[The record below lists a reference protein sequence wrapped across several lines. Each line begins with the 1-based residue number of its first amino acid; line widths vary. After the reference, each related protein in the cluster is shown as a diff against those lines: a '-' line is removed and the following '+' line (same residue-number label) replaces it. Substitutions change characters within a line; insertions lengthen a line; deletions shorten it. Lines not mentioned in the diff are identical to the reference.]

1 MKRRGLR
8 FKVPPMSDTPPVPA
22 DPVPGCELRRKP
34 IVVTHTTVVRLA
46 LPMTLANM
54 STPLL
59 GFVDA
64 AVIGRLGQPALLGAI
79 AAAAVIFDFVFWGLG
94 FLRLGTAGM
103 TAQAVGAGDRDEE
116 RATLVR
122 ALLLAVALGLLVIL
136 LQKPIAAI
144 AFAALGATPEV
155 TAAARGYYD
164 IRIWSAPFALVNYVV
179 LGAVI
184 GRGRTD
190 IGLLLQVL
198 INLGN
203 IVLNVTLVAGLGLG
217 VRGSATGTLVAEGLG
232 AAAGLLVLLRL
243 HGRFAIDWR
252 RAADRVALRRML
264 GVNRDIM
271 IRSAS
276 LIFAFAFFT
285 AQGARGGDVTL
296 AANAVLMNLFLV
308 SAFFL
313 DGFATAAEQ
322 MCGQSVGAGDGAGFR
337 RAVGLT
343 SLWCVIFSGG
353 VTCLAFAGGGL
364 FVDVV
369 STSPA
374 VREAARAFLPFAALT
389 PLVGA
394 MAFEFDG
401 VFIGATWTRA
411 MRDLM
416 LASLAIY
423 LALFFALRPF
433 GNTGLWL
440 ALLGFLGARG
450 ALQGW
455 RYGALTRATFGNGRA
470 RGGPMA
476 ADAAEPSR

>member
-1 MKRRGLR
+1 MTEARRA
-8 FKVPPMSDTPPVPA
+8 VISHAAV
-22 DPVPGCELRRKP
+22 
-34 IVVTHTTVVRLA
+34 IRLA
-46 LPMTLANM
+46 LPMTLAHM

-59 GFVDA
+59 GFADA

-79 AAAAVIFDFVFWGLG
+79 AAAAVISDFVFWALG

-116 RATLVR
+116 RLTLLRSLVL
-122 ALLLAVALGLLVIL
+122 ALALAVLVVA
-136 LQKPIAAI
+136 LQKPIAWI
-144 AFAALGATPEV
+144 AFAALDATPAV
-155 TAAARGYYD
+155 TAAARAYYD
-164 IRIWSAPFALVNYVV
+164 IRIWSAPFALVNYAV

-190 IGLLLQVL
+190 LGLALQVL
-198 INLGN
+198 INLTN
-203 IVLNVTLVAGLGLG
+203 IALNVGLVTLFGLG
-217 VRGSATGTLVAEGLG
+217 VRGSALGTLTAEALG
-232 AAAGLLVLLRL
+232 TGAGLAVLWHL
-243 HGRFAIDWR
+243 HGRFPVDLGR
-252 RAADRVALRRML
+252 LLDRAALGRMM

-285 AQGARGGDVTL
+285 AQGARGGDVVL
-296 AANAVLMNLFLV
+296 AANAVLMNLFLI

-337 RAVGLT
+337 RAVALT
-343 SLWCVIFSGG
+343 GLWCVAFSAA
-353 VTCLAFAGGGL
+353 VSLLAFLGGGAFIDL
-364 FVDVV
+364 V

-374 VREAARAFLPFAALT
+374 VRAAARADLVFAALT
-389 PLVGA
+389 PICGA

-401 VFIGATWTRA
+401 VFIGATWTRD
-411 MRDLM
+411 MRNLM
-416 LASLAIY
+416 LAALAVY

-433 GNTGLWL
+433 GNAGLWL
-440 ALLGFLGARG
+440 ALLGFLVARG

-455 RYGALTRATFGNGRA
+455 RYTALAGATFPRTGDPA
-470 RGGPMA
+470 TA
-476 ADAAEPSR
+476 

>member
-1 MKRRGLR
+1 MTAASSATAAG
-8 FKVPPMSDTPPVPA
+8 A
-22 DPVPGCELRRKP
+22 VPGPKP
-34 IVVTHTTVVRLA
+34 IVVTHAAVVRLA
-46 LPMTLANM
+46 LPMTLAHM

-59 GFVDA
+59 GFADA
-64 AVIGRLGQPALLGAI
+64 TVIGRLGQPALLGAI

-122 ALLLAVALGLLVIL
+122 ALLLAVMLAAVVIA
-136 LQKPIAAI
+136 LQKPIAWV
-144 AFAALGATPEV
+144 AFAALDATPTV
-155 TAAARGYYD
+155 TEAARAYYD

-203 IVLNVTLVAGLGLG
+203 IALNVTLVVGFGLG
-217 VRGSATGTLVAEGLG
+217 VRGSATGTLMAEALG
-232 AAAGLLVLLRL
+232 AAAGLAVLLRL
-243 HGRFAIDWR
+243 HGRFAVDWR
-252 RAADRVALRRML
+252 RAADAAALKRML

-308 SAFFL
+308 TAFFL

-337 RAVGLT
+337 RAVALT

-353 VTCLAFAGGGL
+353 VTLIAFAGGGL
-364 FVDVV
+364 FVDAV

-374 VREAARAFLPFAALT
+374 VRETARNFLPFAALT

-416 LASLAIY
+416 LVSLAIY

-433 GNTGLWL
+433 GNAGLWL

-455 RYGALTRATFGNGRA
+455 RYNALARATFGRSA
-470 RGGPMA
+470 AVGGSRVPGA
-476 ADAAEPSR
+476 AA

>member
-1 MKRRGLR
+1 MTEARRA
-8 FKVPPMSDTPPVPA
+8 VISHAAV
-22 DPVPGCELRRKP
+22 
-34 IVVTHTTVVRLA
+34 IRLA
-46 LPMTLANM
+46 LPMTLAHM

-59 GFVDA
+59 GFADA

-79 AAAAVIFDFVFWGLG
+79 AAAAVIFDFVFWALG

-116 RATLVR
+116 RLTLLRSLVL
-122 ALLLAVALGLLVIL
+122 ALALAVLVVA
-136 LQKPIAAI
+136 LQKPIAWI
-144 AFAALGATPEV
+144 AFAALDATPAV
-155 TAAARGYYD
+155 TAAARAYYD
-164 IRIWSAPFALVNYVV
+164 IRIWSAPFALVNYAV

-190 IGLLLQVL
+190 LGLALQVL
-198 INLGN
+198 INLTN
-203 IVLNVTLVAGLGLG
+203 IALNVGLVTLFGLG
-217 VRGSATGTLVAEGLG
+217 VRGSALGTLTAEALG
-232 AAAGLLVLLRL
+232 TGAGLAVLWHL
-243 HGRFAIDWR
+243 HGRFPVDLGR
-252 RAADRVALRRML
+252 LLDRAALGRMM

-285 AQGARGGDVTL
+285 AQGARGGDVVL
-296 AANAVLMNLFLV
+296 AANAVLMNLFLI

-337 RAVGLT
+337 RAVALT
-343 SLWCVIFSGG
+343 GLWCVAFSAA
-353 VTCLAFAGGGL
+353 VSLLAFLGGGAFIDL
-364 FVDVV
+364 V

-374 VREAARAFLPFAALT
+374 VRAAARADLVSAALT
-389 PLVGA
+389 PVCGA

-401 VFIGATWTRA
+401 VFIGATWTRD
-411 MRDLM
+411 MRNLM
-416 LASLAIY
+416 LAALAVY

-433 GNTGLWL
+433 GNAGLWL
-440 ALLGFLGARG
+440 ALLGFLVARG

-455 RYGALTRATFGNGRA
+455 RYAALAGATFPRTGDPA
-470 RGGPMA
+470 TA
-476 ADAAEPSR
+476 

>member
-1 MKRRGLR
+1 VTAAPKRVAVGHR
-8 FKVPPMSDTPPVPA
+8 
-22 DPVPGCELRRKP
+22 
-34 IVVTHTTVVRLA
+34 TVIRLA
-46 LPMTLANM
+46 LPMTLAHM

-59 GFVDA
+59 GFADA

-79 AAAAVIFDFVFWGLG
+79 AAAAVIFDFVFWALG

-103 TAQAVGAGDRDEE
+103 TAQTVGAGDRDEE
-116 RATLVR
+116 RATLLR
-122 ALLLAVALGLLVIL
+122 ALLLAVVLAVLVVV

-144 AFAALGATPEV
+144 AFAALDATPAV
-155 TAAARGYYD
+155 TEAARSYYD
-164 IRIWSAPFALVNYVV
+164 IRIWSAPFALLNYVV

-190 IGLLLQVL
+190 TGLVLQIV
-198 INLGN
+198 INLVN
-203 IVLNVTLVAGLGLG
+203 IALNVTLVMAFGLG
-217 VRGSATGTLVAEGLG
+217 VRGSAFGTLAAEAFGTAIGL
-232 AAAGLLVLLRL
+232 AVLARL
-243 HGRFAIDWR
+243 HGRFPVDWR
-252 RAADRVALRRML
+252 RLADPGALRRML

-271 IRSAS
+271 IRSAA

-285 AQGARGGDVTL
+285 AQGARGGDVVL
-296 AANAVLMNLFLV
+296 AANAVLMNLFLI

-337 RAVGLT
+337 RAVRLT
-343 SLWCVIFSGG
+343 SLWCMVFSAG
-353 VTCLAFAGGGL
+353 VSALALAGGGG
-364 FVDVV
+364 FIDTV

-389 PLVGA
+389 PICGG

-401 VFIGATWTRA
+401 VFIGATWTRD
-411 MRDLM
+411 MRNLM
-416 LASLAIY
+416 LAALGLY

-433 GNTGLWL
+433 GNAGLWT
-440 ALLGFLGARG
+440 ALLGFLLARG

-455 RYGALTRATFGNGRA
+455 RYRALADATFPREQGEG
-470 RGGPMA
+470 A
-476 ADAAEPSR
+476 ATAAAG

>member
-1 MKRRGLR
+1 MTEARR
-8 FKVPPMSDTPPVPA
+8 A
-22 DPVPGCELRRKP
+22 
-34 IVVTHTTVVRLA
+34 VVSHASVIRLA
-46 LPMTLANM
+46 LPMTLAHM

-59 GFVDA
+59 GFADA

-79 AAAAVIFDFVFWGLG
+79 AAAAVIFDFVFWALG

-116 RATLVR
+116 RLTLLR
-122 ALLLAVALGLLVIL
+122 SLLLALVLAVLVVA
-136 LQKPIAAI
+136 LQKPIAWI
-144 AFAALGATPEV
+144 AFAALDATPAV
-155 TAAARGYYD
+155 TDAARAYYD
-164 IRIWSAPFALVNYVV
+164 IRIWSAPFALVNYAV

-190 IGLLLQVL
+190 LGLALQVL
-198 INLGN
+198 INLTN
-203 IVLNVTLVAGLGLG
+203 IALNVGLVTLFGLG
-217 VRGSATGTLVAEGLG
+217 VRGSAFGTLTAEALG
-232 AAAGLLVLLRL
+232 TVAGLAVLWHL
-243 HGRFAIDWR
+243 HGRFAVDPR
-252 RAADRVALRRML
+252 RLADRAALGRMM

-285 AQGARGGDVTL
+285 AQGARGGDVVL
-296 AANAVLMNLFLV
+296 AANAVLMNLFLI

-337 RAVGLT
+337 RAVTLT
-343 SLWCVIFSGG
+343 SIW
-353 VTCLAFAGGGL
+353 CLAFSAAVSLLAFLGGGAFIDL
-364 FVDVV
+364 V

-374 VREAARAFLPFAALT
+374 VRAAARADLVFAALT
-389 PLVGA
+389 PVCGA

-401 VFIGATWTRA
+401 VFIGATWTRD
-411 MRDLM
+411 MRNLM
-416 LASLAIY
+416 LAALAIY

-433 GNTGLWL
+433 GNAGLWL
-440 ALLGFLGARG
+440 ALLGFLVARG

-455 RYGALTRATFGNGRA
+455 RYGALAGATFP
-470 RGGPMA
+470 RGGRPA
-476 ADAAEPSR
+476 AA